1 MRGSI
6 PDRQFWGK
14 LHPRG
19 VWPVQT
25 WHPLAD
31 HCCDVAMV
39 CEALLTRTLLG
50 KRLATLAGRAE
61 LDAVTVARLCV
72 LAALHDIGKF
82 NHGFQDKALERP
94 LQTAGHVKEVRA
106 VLDNCPDGCAML
118 YGPGGLSG
126 LDGWDGGED
135 ETINLL
141 IASISHHG
149 EPALT
154 EPMNYQLW
162 QPRAGRDPM
171 AGIAALVAASRLWF
185 PAAWNEGPP
194 LPKSAPFHHAF
205 AGVVVLA
212 DWLGSD
218 MRWFAFSENGQD
230 RAAYSRAQAS
240 EAVRAL
246 HLDPTNARAA
256 LADRDCSFAGLTS
269 FAARGIQEVVAKAPL
284 PAPGSVEIAEAE
296 TGSGKTEA
304 AFARFIR
311 LHAAGLVDGMYF
323 ALPTRTAATQ
333 LHKRMDDLVHR
344 AFGDGPAKPPVVLAV
359 PGYLRVDADAGQRLA
374 GYEVLWPET
383 PGWPQSASRW
393 SAEQPKQFLASA
405 IAVGTVDQLLLAAL
419 QVNHAHLRAAVALR
433 HLLVIDE
440 VHASDPYMEV
450 LLRHVLAWHVQA
462 GGHALLLSATLG
474 GELRAR
480 LTAPGSR
487 RVGTPGLAEAMVAPY
502 PLFSSGVA
510 AVPATTD
517 GSPKLVAVE
526 ALGAIGDFDVVASHA
541 AVAARAGAKVLVVRN
556 TVATCLATQEA
567 VERALAGDGY
577 LLFGVL
583 ADDRRVATPHHSRY
597 AAQDRTLLDQAIERE
612 FGKHS
617 DRSRGCVAVATQT
630 VQQSLDLDADLLISD
645 VCPMDVLLQRIGRL
659 HRHERPT
666 RPAGFEHARAV
677 VLVPAERD
685 LRAFIGK
692 DKKARGP
699 AGIGTVYED
708 LRMIEATW
716 QQIQRHP
723 QWQLPAMNRQLV
735 ESGLHAAA
743 LAAVAGAD
751 PVWLR
756 HAQHCAGAV
765 GSQRSIAH
773 AGKLDFAQPFENCA
787 YSRDDLAK
795 CATRLGAQ
803 DRALQLAAPRK
814 SPFGAT
820 ISALNLPG
828 WQATGIGPEEVAVDT
843 VEPGGTL
850 RIGFGPLQLRYDR
863 WGLRLAT
870 TSAASEE
877 FDG

>member
-1 MRGSI
+1 MRGAV

-14 LHPRG
+14 LAPRG
-19 VWPVQT
+19 VWPVQA

-39 CEALLTRTLLG
+39 CEALLTRTVLG

-82 NHGFQDKALERP
+82 NHGFQDKALEQP
-94 LQTAGHVKEVRA
+94 LQTAGHVKEMRA

-118 YGPGGLSG
+118 YGPGGLSS
-126 LDGWDGGED
+126 LDDWDSGQD
-135 ETINLL
+135 EAINLL

-149 EPALT
+149 EPALK
-154 EPMNYQLW
+154 EPMNYRLW

-171 AGIAALVAASRLWF
+171 AGIAALVQSCRLWF
-185 PAAWNEGPP
+185 AAAWHEGPP
-194 LPKSAPFHHAF
+194 LPKNAQFQHAF

-218 MRWFAFSENGQD
+218 MRWFAFSEAGQD
-230 RAAYSRAQAS
+230 RAAYSRVQATT
-240 EAVRAL
+240 AVHAL
-246 HLDPTNARAA
+246 HLDPTDARAA
-256 LADRDCSFAGLTS
+256 LARRDLSFAGLTS
-269 FAARGIQEVVAKAPL
+269 FAARGIQEVVAKAQS

-304 AFARFIR
+304 AFARFIQ

-333 LHKRMDDLVHR
+333 LHKRMDGLVHR

-383 PGWPQSASRW
+383 PGWPESASRW

-405 IAVGTVDQLLLAAL
+405 IAVGTVDQVLLAAL

-480 LTAPGSR
+480 LMAPGSR
-487 RVGTPGLAEAMVAPY
+487 RVATPSLAEAMAVPY
-502 PLFSSGVA
+502 PLFSS
-510 AVPATTD
+510 AVGTEPATTD
-517 GSPKLVAVE
+517 GSPKSVAVE
-526 ALGAIGDFDVVASHA
+526 ALGAIGDFD
-541 AVAARAGAKVLVVRN
+541 AVAKRAALAALVGAKVLVVRN
-556 TVATCLATQEA
+556 TVAACLATQQA
-567 VERALAGDGY
+567 VERELAGNRD
-577 LLFGVL
+577 LLFGVQ
-583 ADDRRVATPHHSRY
+583 ADGRLVAAPHHSRY
-597 AAQDRTLLDQAIERE
+597 AAQDRTLLDQAIERT
-612 FGKHS
+612 FGKNS
-617 DRSRGCVAVATQT
+617 DRSRGSVAVATQT

-659 HRHERPT
+659 HRHCRQT
-666 RPAGFEHARAV
+666 RPAGYEQARAV
-677 VLVPAERD
+677 VLVPADRD
-685 LRAFIGK
+685 LRPLIGK
-692 DKKARGP
+692 DKKAHGP

-708 LRMIEATW
+708 LRMIETTW
-716 QQIQRHP
+716 QQIERHP

-735 ESGLHAAA
+735 ESALHSAA
-743 LAAVAGAD
+743 LAALADAD
-751 PVWLR
+751 PTWRL

-773 AGKLDFAQPFENCA
+773 SGKLDFSQAFENCA
-787 YSRDDLAK
+787 YSRDDLAR
-795 CATRLGAQ
+795 CATRLGAK

-820 ISALNLPG
+820 ISTLNLPG
-828 WQATGIGPEEVAVDT
+828 WQAQGIGSEVVALDT

-870 TSAASEE
+870 AWAASEE
-877 FDG
+877 LDG